1 MAATQ
6 IKKRTRRVHRPG
18 LEKKEQIMIRDPNL
32 NDFFARFNL
41 HLTPFTREIKVKDRF
56 QSEVYE
62 DPLTHLIRTVSKS
75 MSAVLI
81 APAGTG
87 KTALLRALVD
97 RLPEARFKVH
107 YVKVTDLSKRDFC
120 REISVA
126 IHAKSSGTYA
136 SLVRNLQDRFSEARE
151 ADHVRPVLVLDEAHD
166 IRPDVLGIL
175 RLLTNYEMDSRLVVS
190 LILAGQPGLAG
201 MLSQDRLRD
210 VAERLAHRAT
220 LRLLALDELRE
231 YVKHRCRIAGASS
244 CPFTSEAVNTLF
256 EFTRGNLRATD
267 RLGLKSLE
275 VAHDH
280 ESDAVDATH
289 VRQAREMVL

>member
-1 MAATQ
+1 MTQ
-6 IKKRTRRVHRPG
+6 D
-18 LEKKEQIMIRDPNL
+18 LSW
-32 NDFFARFNL
+32 NDFLAHFDLNRI
-41 HLTPFTREIKVKDRF
+41 PFTREIKGKERF

-62 DPLTHLIRTVSKS
+62 VPLTHLTRTVSKS

-97 RLPEARFKVH
+97 RLPEARFRVH

-136 SLVRNLQDRFSEARE
+136 SLVRNLQDRFLEARE

-175 RLLTNYEMDSRLVVS
+175 RLLTNFEMDSRLVVS
-190 LILAGQPGLAG
+190 IILAGQPPLAG
-201 MLSQDRLRD
+201 ILSQDRLRD

-220 LRLLALDELRE
+220 LRLLELEELRE

-256 EFTRGNLRATD
+256 EYTRGNLRATD
-267 RLGLKSLE
+267 SLGLKSLV

-280 ESDAVDATH
+280 DSNAVDTTH
-289 VRQAREMVL
+289 VREAREMIL

>member
-1 MAATQ
+1 
-6 IKKRTRRVHRPG
+6 
-18 LEKKEQIMIRDPNL
+18 MIQDPNL

-41 HLTPFTREIKVKDRF
+41 NMIPFTREIKVKERF

-62 DPLTHLIRTVSKS
+62 VPLTHLTRTVSKS
-75 MSAVLI
+75 MSGVLI

-136 SLVRNLQDRFSEARE
+136 SLVRNLQDRFLEARQ
-151 ADHVRPVLVLDEAHD
+151 ADHVQPVLVLDEAHD

-175 RLLTNYEMDSRLVVS
+175 RLLTNFEMDSRLVVS
-190 LILAGQPGLAG
+190 IILVGQPALAGI
-201 MLSQDRLRD
+201 LSQDRLRD

-220 LRLLALDELRE
+220 LRLLELDELRE

-256 EFTRGNLRATD
+256 EYTRGNLRATD

-289 VRQAREMVL
+289 VREARELIL